1 MDENR
6 YFNKIMIS
14 NELLQEMDELEMLYY
29 MEIYINK
36 INEWLKSKTI
46 DIDSNISH
54 KLIEEYTKS
63 IDKLRSVKKN

>member
-36 INEWLKSKTI
+36 IKEWLKSKDI
-46 DIDSNISH
+46 DIDSNVSH